1 MVGICSAARS
11 WNVPRSLVRNSFVL
25 PWSTKDAVRWRSPQG
40 VGGFLLLLCHLGAL
54 FEVCAGAKGGV
65 GVAGDDQGAGWAG
78 AALGG
83 DGVDLL
89 GKGVEEVSRE
99 GVTSFGAVE
108 EEDADAAGAWG
119 GDLLGLDDGVVG
131 VGAGAVAGDG
141 DAERDDARGAGE
153 SGCEARESGRHFRYQ
168 LRLLDR
174 VEHSWECKNIKRME
188 VEALWSFSNSRGK
201 LKLYAHF
208 IVGTRSMPRISG

>member
-25 PWSTKDAVRWRSPQG
+25 PWSTKDAVRWRSPHW

-65 GVAGDDQGAGWAG
+65 DVAGDDQGAGWAG
-78 AALGG
+78 AVLGG

-153 SGCEARESGRHFRYQ
+153 SGCEAWESGRHF
-168 LRLLDR
+168 
-174 VEHSWECKNIKRME
+174 S
-188 VEALWSFSNSRGK
+188 
-201 LKLYAHF
+201 
-208 IVGTRSMPRISG
+208 ISIETFR